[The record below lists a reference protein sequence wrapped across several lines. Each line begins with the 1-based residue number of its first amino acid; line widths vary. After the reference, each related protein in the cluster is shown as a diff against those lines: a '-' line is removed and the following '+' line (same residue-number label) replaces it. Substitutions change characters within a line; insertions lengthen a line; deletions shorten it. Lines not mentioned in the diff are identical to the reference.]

1 MQGASVGYDT
11 SDGRSEG
18 QNQPQGEH
26 QNTVPEEHG
35 APEDNQ
41 SDASSN
47 VPRTLE
53 ELPWNL
59 QLINGSHPLPS
70 DFVPPELVDIPGGS
84 HTIASRVYDHLMAML
99 DAADKAGTP
108 PAVCS
113 AYRTYDYQRQLF
125 ESRVERCKREKGLEG
140 EEAENEAAFWVARPG
155 TSEHQAGLAVDL
167 IDQNYTELDKAQES
181 TPTQKWL
188 MEHCAEY
195 GFILRY
201 PTSKSAI
208 TGIGYEP
215 WHYRFVG
222 VKFASAITNS
232 GLCFEEW
239 LERYLAGS

>member
-26 QNTVPEEHG
+26 QNTVPEKHG
-35 APEDNQ
+35 ASKNDQPGT
-41 SDASSN
+41 SSN
-47 VPRTLE
+47 VPHALE

-70 DFVPPELVDIPGGS
+70 DFVAPELVDIPGGS
-84 HTIASRVYDHLMAML
+84 HTIDSRVYDHLMAML

-155 TSEHQAGLAVDL
+155 TSEHQAGLAVDP
-167 IDQNYTELDKAQES
+167 DPTKT
-181 TPTQKWL
+181 TPSWIRL
-188 MEHCAEY
+188 
-195 GFILRY
+195 
-201 PTSKSAI
+201 KSQPPPRN
-208 TGIGYEP
+208 G
-215 WHYRFVG
+215 
-222 VKFASAITNS
+222 
-232 GLCFEEW
+232 
-239 LERYLAGS
+239 